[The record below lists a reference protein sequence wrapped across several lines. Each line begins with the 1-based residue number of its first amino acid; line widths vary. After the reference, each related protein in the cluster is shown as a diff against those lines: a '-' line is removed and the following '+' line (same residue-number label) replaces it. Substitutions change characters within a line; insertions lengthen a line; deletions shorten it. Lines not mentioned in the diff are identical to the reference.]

1 VISQNMDLFRNQTP
15 SEIAGHK
22 LINFTDLAHSING
35 LPATDG
41 VKFWLGDNARIL
53 IRPSGTEPKIKCY
66 IEVIETGEISA
77 AKKQADSKVAAL
89 RQALT
94 KVLVG

>member
-1 VISQNMDLFRNQTP
+1 MDLFRNQTP

-66 IEVIETGEISA
+66 IEVIEEVIKTGELSA
-77 AKKQADSKVAAL
+77 AKKEADSKVAAL